1 MDVKDYCNGVEIEL
15 TVWKARLYD
24 LLRRLRQVPEAER
37 EKLAGSMEDMHK
49 IISDLNAR
57 IEQLRTECPAE
68 WSPQKKEIDDKYI
81 NIWSKYE
88 KVMKSIGKF

>member
-24 LLRRLRQVPEAER
+24 LLRRFGKVPEAER
-37 EKLAGSMEDMHK
+37 ENLHGSMEDMHK